1 MAKAKKEKPVEPVI
15 DEVLDNSTD
24 SLPGALNDSEVAVIN
39 EPENKPDV
47 EHPLIY
53 VPDIP
58 AQSISSI
65 EEKPDTDEILF
76 LKRIMQIQEE
86 GGFGKHLHDII
97 NERIK
102 SLK

>member
-1 MAKAKKEKPVEPVI
+1 MAKAKKTIEPVI
-15 DEVLDNSTD
+15 KEQIDDNIP
-24 SLPGALNDSEVAVIN
+24 SLHETTNDSEPIIVD
-39 EPENKPDV
+39 ESESKTEEEDV
-47 EHPLIY
+47 SVY

-58 AQSISSI
+58 AQAV
-65 EEKPDTDEILF
+65 EVKKEKPDTDEILF
-76 LKRIMQIQEE
+76 LKRILQIQEE

>member
-24 SLPGALNDSEVAVIN
+24 SLQVDFNDSEVPVIG
-39 EPENKPDV
+39 EPENKPEV
-47 EHPLIY
+47 EQHLIY

-58 AQSISSI
+58 AQAISVI